1 MKTYKEPN
9 WEALYDDEFQ
19 GAQRERH
26 QPIADQKTGMVFP
39 NQHDLELFVK
49 GDSELTALGKHL
61 TETGEGGLAMT
72 PDGMRFTLRN
82 RKKTRGYWAERAR
95 VFARTQNGAEREEPS
110 ALQQH
115 AEATEVS
122 AAECP
127 KCAGSGLADDERI
140 CDACGGYGVP
150 VTRPLD
156 VAVRR

>member
-26 QPIADQKTGMVFP
+26 QPIADPKTGMVFP

-49 GDSELTALGKHL
+49 GDAELTALGKHL
-61 TETGEGGLAMT
+61 TATGEGGLAMT

-82 RKKTRGYWAERAR
+82 RKKTRSYWVDRAR
-95 VFARTQNGAEREEPS
+95 VFAKQS

-115 AEATEVS
+115 AEETGDV
-122 AAECP
+122 ECP
-127 KCAGSGLADDERI
+127 QCAGSGLADEERI
-140 CDACGGYGVP
+140 CDVCAGYGVI
-150 VTRPLD
+150 RG
-156 VAVRR
+156 R